1 MYSLRPSGRKRSASR
16 ATRSPRFFDT
26 LIWRV
31 TERDISGMITEEKR
45 LSFGKFLTFLAAESF
60 KTINTASSARAAELP
75 VRTARG
81 WLDAALDAGLLR
93 LIPAF
98 GETLSRRPMLLSCD
112 TGLMCHL
119 LGFTSPVHNGPTAG
133 MSFYRERQGHSVDL
147 VLETDGKVF
156 AVQMSPYIPG
166 AAGLK
171 SLAYFR
177 KKTAGCSEGAVISI
191 YPETA
196 VSDEDTRSISL
207 WSI

>member
-60 KTINTASSARAAELP
+60 KTINTASLARAAELP
-75 VRTARG
+75 FKTVRG

-98 GETLSRRPMLLSCD
+98 VETLSRRLMLLSYD

-119 LGFTSPVHNGPTAG
+119 LGFTSPVHNGPTSG
-133 MSFYRERQGHSVDL
+133 VSFYRDRQGHSVDL
-147 VLETDGKVF
+147 VLETNGKVF
-156 AVQMSPYIPG
+156 AV
-166 AAGLK
+166 
-171 SLAYFR
+171 R
-177 KKTAGCSEGAVISI
+177 V
-191 YPETA
+191 
-196 VSDEDTRSISL
+196 R
-207 WSI
+207 

>member
-31 TERDISGMITEEKR
+31 TERDISGMTTEEKR
-45 LSFGKFLTFLAAESF
+45 LSFGKFLTFLAAASF
-60 KTINTASSARAAELP
+60 KTINTASLARAAELP
-75 VRTARG
+75 VRTVRG

-98 GETLSRRPMLLSCD
+98 VETLSRRPMLLSCD

-119 LGFTSPVHNGPTAG
+119 LGFTSPVHNGPTSG
-133 MSFYRERQGHSVDL
+133 VSFYRDRQGHSVDL

-156 AVQMSPYIPG
+156 AVQMSPYSPG

-171 SLAYFR
+171 SR
-177 KKTAGCSEGAVISI
+177 
-191 YPETA
+191 
-196 VSDEDTRSISL
+196 
-207 WSI
+207 

>member
-31 TERDISGMITEEKR
+31 TERDISGMTTEEKR
-45 LSFGKFLTFLAAESF
+45 LSFGKFLTFLAAASF

-75 VRTARG
+75 VRTVRG

-119 LGFTSPVHNGPTAG
+119 LGFTSPETLSRSPMADVVFKTFVALEIIKSRVHNGLTAG
-133 MSFYRERQGHSVDL
+133 VSFYRDR
-147 VLETDGKVF
+147 
-156 AVQMSPYIPG
+156 
-166 AAGLK
+166 
-171 SLAYFR
+171 
-177 KKTAGCSEGAVISI
+177 
-191 YPETA
+191 
-196 VSDEDTRSISL
+196 
-207 WSI
+207 

>member
-112 TGLMCHL
+112 T
-119 LGFTSPVHNGPTAG
+119 LGF
-133 MSFYRERQGHSVDL
+133 Y
-147 VLETDGKVF
+147 K
-156 AVQMSPYIPG
+156 PG
-166 AAGLK
+166 A
-171 SLAYFR
+171 
-177 KKTAGCSEGAVISI
+177 
-191 YPETA
+191 
-196 VSDEDTRSISL
+196 
-207 WSI
+207 